1 MTMAELQAAS
11 ICQLQRTY
19 PNASAQSR
27 KDRIGAGLSLIGGVR
42 ELHGER
48 CGWCDYELAELAQ
61 LRGINQPTKADE
73 RPSRKCYRHAWTQT
87 ATSDYVCARNCD
99 AVLTAEQYQER
110 ARRGRTNR
118 SRGNA
123 IERDMGRKLG
133 LRRVGQYGGPDDLA
147 GELFR
152 AQV

>member
-11 ICQLQRTY
+11 LCQLQRTY

-48 CGWCDYELAELAQ
+48 CGWCDYEMAELAQ

-73 RPSRKCYRHAWTQT
+73 RHWWATPAKTRRK
-87 ATSDYVCARNCD
+87 
-99 AVLTAEQYQER
+99 
-110 ARRGRTNR
+110 
-118 SRGNA
+118 A
-123 IERDMGRKLG
+123 IEKALGRSAL
-133 LRRVGQYGGPDDLA
+133 
-147 GELFR
+147 
-152 AQV
+152 